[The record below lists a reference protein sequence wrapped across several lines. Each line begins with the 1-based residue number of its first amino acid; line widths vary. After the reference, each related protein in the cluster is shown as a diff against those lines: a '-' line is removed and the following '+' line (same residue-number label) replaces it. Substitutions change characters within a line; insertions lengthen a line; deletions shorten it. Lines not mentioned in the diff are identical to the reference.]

1 MSEFVVFAVIGFL
14 AQIIDGS
21 LGMGFGVISASI
33 LLTQGVPPA
42 LVSASVN
49 AAKLPTTG
57 TAACS
62 HWYHGNINWT
72 LVAALA
78 VFWSLGG
85 VIGAVALTS
94 LKGKTLLVLINL
106 YLLLIGAL
114 IISRGLKDVAP
125 RLIPASFTRLIGFSG
140 GLIEGIGGSWGPIV
154 TPSLMGAG
162 TASRYAIGSSN
173 FSEFVVSIAV
183 FSTFLFA
190 FLIGHWEGG
199 ADWHTVAVPIAGL
212 VVGGL
217 PAAFIGGYLSKVAP
231 RRILTIA
238 VGLLAIGI
246 GAYRTVTM

>member
-1 MSEFVVFAVIGFL
+1 
-14 AQIIDGS
+14 
-21 LGMGFGVISASI
+21 
-33 LLTQGVPPA
+33 
-42 LVSASVN
+42 
-49 AAKLPTTG
+49 
-57 TAACS
+57 
-62 HWYHGNINWT
+62 
-72 LVAALA
+72 
-78 VFWSLGG
+78 
-85 VIGAVALTS
+85 
-94 LKGKTLLVLINL
+94 
-106 YLLLIGAL
+106 
-114 IISRGLKDVAP
+114 
-125 RLIPASFTRLIGFSG
+125 
-140 GLIEGIGGSWGPIV
+140 
-154 TPSLMGAG
+154 MGAG

-246 GAYRTVTM
+246 GTYRTVTM